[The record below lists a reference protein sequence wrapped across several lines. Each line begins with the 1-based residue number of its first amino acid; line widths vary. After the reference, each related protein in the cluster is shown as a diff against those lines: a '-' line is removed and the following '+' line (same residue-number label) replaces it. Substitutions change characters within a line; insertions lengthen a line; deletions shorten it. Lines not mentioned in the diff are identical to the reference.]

1 MKLLMVVNPISGGKN
16 KETFIS
22 AAEELC
28 QKYGIH
34 WEYFHTSGIY
44 DEAEC
49 LQLRNKH

>member
-1 MKLLMVVNPISGGKN
+1 MKLLMVVNPISGGKD

-22 AAEELC
+22 AVEELC
-28 QKYGIH
+28 PKYGIH
-34 WEYFHTSGIY
+34 WEYFHTSGIN